1 MLDSVI
7 ISEYNALKKRVGQLE
22 ENVSELLCK
31 KLSSN
36 DLKSSNLRIEN
47 LEKIWENE
55 FGENSARNH
64 EVKC

>member
-64 EVKC
+64 KVQ